1 MAVRFPRD
9 SRSLRRSLFLI
20 ALAAL
25 ALWTVFLFVDRSSG
39 PNLPSFVDPDT
50 ALEDAIDVGDM
61 DALRVRASQVGRTQL
76 DLALI
81 LAVAQ
86 RKPEAAEIL
95 ASSGADAR
103 DYDINLYLLA
113 LEGGELTSGA
123 AAPTIEWLM
132 SAGYDL
138 CRPVS
143 LGEGSAEGL
152 SASSQ
157 IRSLASASGE
167 PLDEFLA
174 VLDECS

>member
-25 ALWTVFLFVDRSSG
+25 ALRTVFLFVDRSSG

-132 SAGYDL
+132 PAGYD
-138 CRPVS
+138 
-143 LGEGSAEGL
+143 
-152 SASSQ
+152 
-157 IRSLASASGE
+157 
-167 PLDEFLA
+167 
-174 VLDECS
+174 